1 MNDSMQITR
10 SPNPLRARRRAIA
23 AWVAALAVFAAA
35 APAWPAE
42 PAPAAAPTRVAFETS
57 AGRFVVEVRADK
69 APKTAAN
76 FIQYVNDGFY
86 DGTVFHR
93 VIRNFM
99 IQGGGFTADMTQKPT
114 RPPVPSESNNGL
126 KNVRGAVAMARTSDP
141 NSATA
146 QFFVN
151 VVDNAFLDY
160 PGRDGFGYTVF
171 GSVVEGMD
179 VIDKIRAVPTGQRG
193 GFADVPQ
200 TPVLIKSAR
209 VVK

>member
-1 MNDSMQITR
+1 MNDSMLPSLTSNTTR
-10 SPNPLRARRRAIA
+10 AIRRARA
-23 AWVAALAVFAAA
+23 ACVAWLAVLAAA
-35 APAWPAE
+35 APAWSAE
-42 PAPAAAPTRVAFETS
+42 PAAAAPTRVAFETS
-57 AGRFVVEVRADK
+57 AGRFVVELRADK
-69 APKTAAN
+69 APKTVAN
-76 FIQYVNDGFY
+76 FVQYVNDGFY

-99 IQGGGFTADMTQKPT
+99 IQGGGFTAQMVEKPT

-179 VIDKIRAVPTGQRG
+179 VVDKIKAVSTGQRG
-193 GFADVPQ
+193 GFADVPL
-200 TPVLIKSAR
+200 TPVVIKSAR
-209 VVK
+209 IVK